1 MDISNFKKKIFEISN
16 NQEFE
21 KLALE
26 LFNYQI
32 NNNKFYQKYC
42 DLLGVNI
49 NRVKVIEDIPFLP
62 IEFFKT
68 EKILCKNIYHS
79 HVFYSSGTSSEI
91 KSKHYIDDI
100 KFYEKIRL
108 IVSKS
113 FGVILM
119 TTFSFA

>member
-1 MDISNFKKKIFEISN
+1 MDINNFKKIFEISN

-32 NNNKFYQKYC
+32 NNNNFYQKYC

-68 EKILCKNIYHS
+68 EKILCKNILS
-79 HVFYSSGTSSEI
+79 
-91 KSKHYIDDI
+91 
-100 KFYEKIRL
+100 
-108 IVSKS
+108 
-113 FGVILM
+113 
-119 TTFSFA
+119 